1 MRLSRDAASK
11 SKVDS
16 MTPSSAIS
24 IAKVGTRTVLAPR
37 ESLTYETCEEL
48 ETTFDECLNDQRADI
63 ILDCKAVTFMDSEA
77 LELLVRMHEELRNH
91 GSVLKIITLNDVCRD
106 IFVATRLIHLHV
118 YEDIHEAIRS
128 ER

>member
-1 MRLSRDAASK
+1 
-11 SKVDS
+11 

-24 IAKVGTRTVLAPR
+24 IAKVGTRTVLAPKK
-37 ESLTYETCEEL
+37 SLTFETCEEL
-48 ETTFDECLNDQRADI
+48 EATFEECLNDQRTDI
-63 ILDCKAVTFMDSEA
+63 VLDCKDVTFMDSEA
-77 LELLVRMHEELRNH
+77 LELLVRMHEELRNR
-91 GSVLKIITLNDVCRD
+91 GSELKIITLNDVCRD

>member
-1 MRLSRDAASK
+1 
-11 SKVDS
+11 
-16 MTPSSAIS
+16 MTPSSTVS
-24 IAKVGTRTVLAPR
+24 VAKVGTRTVLAPK
-37 ESLTYETCEEL
+37 ESLTYETCAEL
-48 ETTFDECLNDQRADI
+48 ETSFDECLNDQRADI
-63 ILDCKAVTFMDSEA
+63 ILDCKDVTFMDSEA
-77 LELLVRMHEELRNH
+77 LELLVRMHDELRNR

>member
-1 MRLSRDAASK
+1 MRLSRNAASK

-24 IAKVGTRTVLAPR
+24 IAKVGTRTVLAPKV
-37 ESLTYETCEEL
+37 SLTYETCEEL

-63 ILDCKAVTFMDSEA
+63 ILDCKAVTFMDSVA
-77 LELLVRMHEELRNH
+77 LELLVRMHEELRNR

-118 YEDIHEAIRS
+118 YADIHEAIRS

>member
-1 MRLSRDAASK
+1 LRLSRNAASK

-24 IAKVGTRTVLAPR
+24 IAKVGTRTVLAPKV
-37 ESLTYETCEEL
+37 SLTYETCEEL

-63 ILDCKAVTFMDSEA
+63 ILDCKAVTFMDSVA
-77 LELLVRMHEELRNH
+77 LELLVRMHEELRNR

-118 YEDIHEAIRS
+118 YADIHEAIRS

>member
-1 MRLSRDAASK
+1 
-11 SKVDS
+11 
-16 MTPSSAIS
+16 MTLSSAIS
-24 IAKVGTRTVLAPR
+24 VAKVGTRTVLAPK

-48 ETTFDECLNDQRADI
+48 ETTFDECLDDQRADI
-63 ILDCKAVTFMDSEA
+63 ILDCKDVPFMDSEA
-77 LELLVRMHEELRNH
+77 LELLVRMHEKLRNR
-91 GSVLKIITLNDVCRD
+91 GNVLKIITLNDVCRD

>member
-1 MRLSRDAASK
+1 MSRDATPK
-11 SKVDS
+11 RKVDS
-16 MTPSSAIS
+16 MKPSPAIS
-24 IAKVGTRTVLAPR
+24 IAKVGTRTVLAPK

-48 ETTFDECLNDQRADI
+48 KTTFDECINDQRADI

-77 LELLVRMHEELRNH
+77 LELLVRMHEELRNR
-91 GSVLKIITLNDVCRD
+91 GSLLKIIGLNDVCRD
-106 IFVATRLIHLHV
+106 IFVATRLIHLYV